1 MATETKI
8 VKHFFHLRGNLRRVF
23 MADIAGATPG
33 IIDKI
38 VVALDALTG
47 AVISMI
53 EHHRQHGL
61 LGGVLIAIALGE

>member
-1 MATETKI
+1 M
-8 VKHFFHLRGNLRRVF
+8 F
-23 MADIAGATPG
+23 MANVTGATPG

-38 VVALDALTG
+38 VVALGALTG

-61 LGGVLIAIALGE
+61 LGGVLIAILTPMLKRMMHGVE

>member
-1 MATETKI
+1 
-8 VKHFFHLRGNLRRVF
+8 
-23 MADIAGATPG
+23 MADVTGATPG

-38 VVALDALTG
+38 VVALGALTG

-61 LGGVLIAIALGE
+61 LGGVLIPIALGE